1 MKGNFYNLI
10 NDKKPVLVDFYA
22 TWCGPC
28 KSQLPIIKDV
38 SKALAGRVKI
48 IKIDI
53 DKNKR
58 IAHKYKVR
66 SVPTLALFEQ
76 GRLVWQEA
84 GLKSKTQILK
94 VINSKI
100 KSS

>member
-10 NDKKPVLVDFYA
+10 NDKRPVLVDFYA

-28 KSQLPIIKDV
+28 KSQLPIIKNV

-53 DKNKR
+53 DKNKQ

>member
-53 DKNKR
+53 DKNKQ

-76 GRLVWQEA
+76 GRLIWQEA

>member
-10 NDKKPVLVDFYA
+10 NDKRPVLVDFYA

-53 DKNKR
+53 DKNKQ

-94 VINSKI
+94 IVNSKI

>member
-53 DKNKR
+53 DKNKQ

-76 GRLVWQEA
+76 GRLLWQEA

-94 VINSKI
+94 AINSKI